1 MPIAAPGKDNHPAT
15 YNENAIKKVREK
27 KNNTRKKEMIPERQ
41 KTIMMVLE

>member
-27 KNNTRKKEMIPERQ
+27 IIILERKKLYQ
-41 KTIMMVLE
+41 KDRKQ